1 MVFFNANYGNCFLN
15 QISFRGILLTTYLA
29 QDEFTKL
36 RKTARK
42 KVGIFP
48 PPPIFRKREK
58 ESNILLTFLK

>member
-15 QISFRGILLTTYLA
+15 QFSFRGILLTTYLA

-48 PPPIFRKREK
+48 PPPYLEKGKRKV
-58 ESNILLTFLK
+58 TYC